1 MRFLARGEGE
11 VARVRD
17 WVGEKG
23 WICLLCLAR
32 SRIWGGRGFIVGW
45 WLLRLLDWELKQS
58 GSIISQAR
66 SW

>member
-1 MRFLARGEGE
+1 MRFLARGDGE

-45 WLLRLLDWELKQS
+45 
-58 GSIISQAR
+58 
-66 SW
+66 